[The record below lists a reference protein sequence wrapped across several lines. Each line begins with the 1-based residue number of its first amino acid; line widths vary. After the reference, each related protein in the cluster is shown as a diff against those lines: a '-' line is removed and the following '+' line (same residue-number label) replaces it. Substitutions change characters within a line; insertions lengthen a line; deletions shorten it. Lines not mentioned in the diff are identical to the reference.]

1 MGDRGPLA
9 QGALETGPHFADA
22 QQMLQLQRTIGNRAV
37 VHRLAG
43 QLQREDGATPL
54 AGDEYVLTKD
64 GQYAQQKYVAW
75 FQGKVK
81 GAVEPW
87 GLSFTKASVTLR
99 KVKFDSGELDAVTLK
114 WDGAWGAQPATK
126 EVPFSMAPIA
136 AKASVTGVHKLPGWA
151 KMKSEDQTMLD
162 NLLGGESNLLSSA
175 ARSHLQG
182 QFAGLK
188 TKGEADQANALTAV
202 ISAKEAMP
210 GVVSEPVTTAT
221 TAYTLT
227 GPKEQKQYKFA
238 GIEADAEV
246 WEAAYADGTKLTIAA
261 PKGPT
266 PGLHNHSVAKAAE
279 SGSYLPKKTRMV
291 VNTVLLNPI
300 KNPKDPEW
308 AVKYNTPGFT
318 SYMTAGV
325 AGVVTIYPKEVD
337 KKLAS
342 DEYMRG
348 TMIHETGHTWSY
360 KTWGTDKSKGKW
372 LDWKK
377 AMEKDKSSVSQYATN
392 SIAEDVAET
401 IQIYV
406 STKGSE
412 RNAEYRRIVPNR
424 FAMLDTE
431 YK

>member
-1 MGDRGPLA
+1 
-9 QGALETGPHFADA
+9 
-22 QQMLQLQRTIGNRAV
+22 
-37 VHRLAG
+37 
-43 QLQREDGATPL
+43 
-54 AGDEYVLTKD
+54 
-64 GQYAQQKYVAW
+64 
-75 FQGKVK
+75 
-81 GAVEPW
+81 
-87 GLSFTKASVTLR
+87 
-99 KVKFDSGELDAVTLK
+99 
-114 WDGAWGAQPATK
+114 
-126 EVPFSMAPIA
+126 
-136 AKASVTGVHKLPGWA
+136 
-151 KMKSEDQTMLD
+151 
-162 NLLGGESNLLSSA
+162 LLGGQSNLLSSA